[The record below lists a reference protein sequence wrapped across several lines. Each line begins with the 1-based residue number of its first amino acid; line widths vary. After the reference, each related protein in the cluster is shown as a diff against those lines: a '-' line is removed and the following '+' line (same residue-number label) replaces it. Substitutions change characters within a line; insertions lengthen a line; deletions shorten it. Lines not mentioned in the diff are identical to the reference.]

1 MKEMLGKKTIGY
13 YLTAAAAIIAI
24 ISLVRFVLWAPA
36 HYAMDMMIVAGLAV
50 GILIDVVL
58 FFKDN
63 EYLMVLSTACYS
75 VAVFKLLTNSVGSF
89 VDSYQGINMFGDSTQ
104 VGTILSISIVMAI
117 SVLLSI
123 VASFM
128 ARTKE

>member
-1 MKEMLGKKTIGY
+1 MKELLGKKTIGY
-13 YLTAAAAIIAI
+13 YLTAGAAVIGIV
-24 ISLVRFVLWAPA
+24 SLIRFVLWAPS
-36 HYAMDMMIVAGLAV
+36 HYAMDVMIVAGLV
-50 GILIDVVL
+50 MGILIDVVL

-63 EYLMVLSTACYS
+63 EFLMVLSTACYS
-75 VAVFKLLTNSVGSF
+75 VALFKLLTNSVGSF

-104 VGTILSISIVMAI
+104 VGTILSISIVMAV

-123 VASFM
+123 MASFM

>member
-1 MKEMLGKKTIGY
+1 MKELWSKKTVGY
-13 YLTAAAAIIAI
+13 YLTAVAAAAGI
-24 ISLVRFVLWAPA
+24 ISAIRFVLWAPS
-36 HYAMDMMIVAGLAV
+36 HYAMDLIILVGLAV
-50 GILIDVVL
+50 GIIVDVIL

-63 EYLMVLSTACYS
+63 EYLMVLSTVCYS
-75 VAVFKLLTNSVGSF
+75 IALFKLLTNSVGSF

-104 VGTILSISIVMAI
+104 VGMILSISIGMAV

-128 ARTKE
+128 KRIKE